1 MKWKGENV
9 NLSNKVRR
17 LDEDQEGNEMQE
29 KSSLAPV
36 MSVNETC
43 SVREIGRKEE
53 EHVSC
58 ETDHPAQPV
67 QELEKRTSRRLKR
80 KPRLRSDD
88 FYGC

>member
-9 NLSNKVRR
+9 NLSNKVRI
-17 LDEDQEGNEMQE
+17 LDEMQE

-36 MSVNETC
+36 MSVNETY

-58 ETDHPAQPV
+58 ETGHPAQPV
-67 QELEKRTSRRLKR
+67 QELEKHTSRKLKR
-80 KPRLRSDD
+80 KLRLRSDD
-88 FYGC
+88 FYGH